1 MTTETA
7 IDTGLLRLSTVGSV
21 DDGKSTLVGRLLFDT
36 KSLFADTIEA
46 VERAS
51 VGRGNGALDL
61 SLVTDGLRAERE
73 QGITIDVAYRYF
85 ATPRRKFVLADC
97 PGHVQYTRNTVTGAS
112 TADVVV
118 VLVDARHGIL
128 EQTKRHLAIAALMR
142 VQHVVL
148 TVNKFDLVD
157 WDERVFRR
165 IETEFLLLGRALGIR
180 DVTAIPVSALLGD
193 NIAAPSTHVPWYS
206 GPTLLDFLE
215 SVEVLEQQ
223 GEFRFPVQT
232 VILPRTGSHRDY
244 RGYAGQITGGRIAV
258 GDRVIVHPAGIES
271 VVTGIDTYDGALAE
285 AIAPQSVVLRLQHDI
300 DVTRGDLLA
309 KASSEVT
316 AREELLGTV
325 CWLAERPLKPGRRVY
340 VRIGT
345 ALVRAIVE
353 DLVDGFDIDSFEPV
367 PVAQLEL
374 NDIGRVRIR
383 LAVPVAYDTYED
395 SRRTGSFA
403 LIDEQSG
410 DVLGAGL
417 VAAALGGNWTI

>member
-1 MTTETA
+1 MSSTT

-148 TVNKFDLVD
+148 AVNKFDLVD
-157 WDERVFRR
+157 WDEQVFRA
-165 IETEFLLLGRALGIR
+165 IETEFLLLGRALGIH

-193 NIAAPSTHVPWYS
+193 NIAEPSAHVAWYS

-215 SVEVLEQQ
+215 SVEVLQQQ

-232 VILPRTGSHRDY
+232 VILPRTAEFRDY

-271 VVTGIDTYDGALAE
+271 TVAGIDTYDGPLAE
-285 AIAPQSVVLRLQHDI
+285 AIAPQSVVIRLEHDI

-309 KASSEVT
+309 KVSSTVR
-316 AREELLGTV
+316 ARDDLLGTV
-325 CWLAERPLKPGRRVY
+325 CWLAERALKSGRRVY

-345 ALVRAIVE
+345 ALIRGIVE
-353 DLVDGFDIDSFEPV
+353 ELVDGFDIDSFEPV
-367 PVAQLEL
+367 AIEQLEL

-383 LAVPVAYDTYED
+383 LAQPVAYDTYEE

-417 VAAALGGNWTI
+417 VAAALGESWTI